1 MNDNTVMMKTNLSK
15 KSNETTESER
25 KATAGIE
32 ESLLKE
38 AKLAAEAE
46 TETCFVKETGDLK
59 AGCRTMEAVRRA
71 MDARLLELGAEK
83 EVLKQQLVA
92 KNTLSNV
99 QNVQNLVDDAASN
112 VHQRP
117 QPPSWPHQCAAYGH
131 AGRIRLHSGTLAEF
145 GSDADAGTA
154 PSEEGTKPADR
165 HIDSLKLD
173 AFAA

>member
-1 MNDNTVMMKTNLSK
+1 M
-15 KSNETTESER
+15 
-25 KATAGIE
+25 ATAGIE

-99 QNVQNLVDDAASN
+99 QNVQNLGDDAASN

-117 QPPSWPHQCAAYGH
+117 GGH
-131 AGRIRLHSGTLAEF
+131 AGRIRL
-145 GSDADAGTA
+145 
-154 PSEEGTKPADR
+154 
-165 HIDSLKLD
+165 
-173 AFAA
+173 